1 MKNPIE
7 FVGIF
12 AMLGLMQ
19 IFGSELAPASSLL
32 TSMARSSNLSL
43 IKQSL
48 EWKEVQ
54 YSVVNSVSWALF
66 QEVHYFL
73 SDPHFS

>member
-7 FVGIF
+7 FAGIF
-12 AMLGLMQ
+12 AILGLMQ

-32 TSMARSSNLSL
+32 TSMAKSSNLSL

-48 EWKEVQ
+48 EWKEVKN
-54 YSVVNSVSWALF
+54 SVVNSVLWALF
-66 QEVHYFL
+66 HVTH
-73 SDPHFS
+73 